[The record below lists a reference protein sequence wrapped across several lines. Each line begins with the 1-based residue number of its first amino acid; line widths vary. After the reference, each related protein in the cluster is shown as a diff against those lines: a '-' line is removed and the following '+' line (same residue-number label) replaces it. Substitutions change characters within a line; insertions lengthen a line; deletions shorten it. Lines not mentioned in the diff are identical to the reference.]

1 MLQGWAMTNLSHGG
15 RLALIRSVL
24 QATPLHLL
32 QVIHRPK
39 FVLTTIERIFNGFFR
54 GSYNRRRH
62 IHWSSWAKACFPVAE
77 GGLGVRSLEKLCSG
91 LFYEAVVAVSEQ
103 VILMVGIFAWLLCRN
118 LHRTIVP
125 YNRNHSPIW
134 HRLCRISDVAE
145 PFIFWTL
152 VFLWQLFQDR
162 IPVDARMKQ
171 KGFSFPS
178 KCQCCEAEETISHLF
193 VESMAV
199 QGVWQHFAALFGLC
213 LSDTGSLTHMVH
225 FLRYSTPFHS
235 DLHIRTLLPFLILWF
250 TWTQ

>member
-77 GGLGVRSLEKLCSG
+77 GGLGVRSLENYVQAFSMKLWWRFQSRSSLWSAYLHGCYVEICIGLLYLITVIIPRFGIDCVASRMWRSHSSSG
-91 LFYEAVVAVSEQ
+91 LWYSC
-103 VILMVGIFAWLLCRN
+103 G
-118 LHRTIVP
+118 
-125 YNRNHSPIW
+125 
-134 HRLCRISDVAE
+134 
-145 PFIFWTL
+145 
-152 VFLWQLFQDR
+152 QLFQDR

-213 LSDTGSLTHMVH
+213 LSDTFPVAIVCS
-225 FLRYSTPFHS
+225 
-235 DLHIRTLLPFLILWF
+235 IRM
-250 TWTQ
+250 